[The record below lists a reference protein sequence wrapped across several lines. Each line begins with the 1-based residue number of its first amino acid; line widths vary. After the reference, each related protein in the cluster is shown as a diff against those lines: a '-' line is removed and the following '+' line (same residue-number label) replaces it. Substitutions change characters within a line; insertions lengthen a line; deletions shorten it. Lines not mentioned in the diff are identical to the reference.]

1 MAGMGATQEYR
12 RRHVRPKA
20 GRSARP
26 LDRAPK
32 PCGTASYCGRIH
44 PLRNPLR
51 CPQCEG
57 RNGEA
62 EVPGGRVTLGEAAT
76 MLGVSEGAVRKRVGR
91 GTVCSQI
98 GTGRRCIWLEQ
109 RFWRRSFRA

>member
-1 MAGMGATQEYR
+1 
-12 RRHVRPKA
+12 
-20 GRSARP
+20 
-26 LDRAPK
+26 
-32 PCGTASYCGRIH
+32 
-44 PLRNPLR
+44 
-51 CPQCEG
+51 
-57 RNGEA
+57 
-62 EVPGGRVTLGEAAT
+62 VPGGRVTLGEAAT